1 MTVTEHTARRVAA
14 ALERLIV
21 LLERLP
27 ATAPPSPDF
36 QGFGTRCNL
45 CGGFH
50 GSGVMCPALKPTAGG
65 TLA

>member
-1 MTVTEHTARRVAA
+1 MMVSEHTARRVAD

-27 ATAPPSPDF
+27 ATAPPQPDF
-36 QGFGTRCNL
+36 TGFGTRCGM

-50 GSGVMCPALKPTAGG
+50 GSGVICPALKPTAGG
-65 TLA
+65 TLG